1 MPCYYD
7 LPDDMIEVISKMAHE
22 MSYMGALEDIVS
34 GKGQDLRITVGWQPI
49 FTSPED

>member
-22 MSYMGALEDIVS
+22 MCYKFAMEDIIS
-34 GKGQDLRITVGWQPI
+34 GKKQDLRITVGWQPI
-49 FTSPED
+49 FNEP